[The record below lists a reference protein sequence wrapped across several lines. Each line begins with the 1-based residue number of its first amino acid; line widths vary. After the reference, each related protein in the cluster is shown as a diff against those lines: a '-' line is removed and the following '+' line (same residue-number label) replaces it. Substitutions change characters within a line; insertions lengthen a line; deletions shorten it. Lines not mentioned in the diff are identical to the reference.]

1 MYLRQ
6 RSRYG
11 DSLQA
16 GRGSNPG
23 GIEVFVTLTDRPW
36 GSSILLQNGYHL
48 SFPWVSGRGVT
59 LVTHNHLASRL
70 KKEQNHT
77 FPPPPPL
84 PGLHG
89 KLQSGLC
96 VHSTHIARF
105 IGHSDLQVSW
115 CSSVS
120 QGDCFSRKT
129 KHGTIVSLNILL
141 YLSLRWIFRKLE
153 GVVGT

>member
-11 DSLQA
+11 DSLRA

-23 GIEVFVTLTDRPW
+23 GSEVFVTRPDRLWDPP
-36 GSSILLQNGYHL
+36 ILLQNGYHV

-59 LVTHNHLASRL
+59 FATHPHLASRF

-77 FPPPPPL
+77 FPPRPP

-89 KLQSGLC
+89 RLQSELYVYPTYAC
-96 VHSTHIARF
+96 CC
-105 IGHSDLQVSW
+105 IGHSDLEVSW
-115 CSSVS
+115 LCSVS
-120 QGDCFSRKT
+120 QGDYCNTKT
-129 KHGTIVSLNILL
+129 TYGTIVFVNILL
-141 YLSLRWIFRKLE
+141 YLSC
-153 GVVGT
+153 VVICPFDTS